1 MPFSHQEF
9 FFFFFG
15 ETSLWADWGT
25 SRVCSLVGEEHF
37 FILDVVFRGHI
48 FMLFF
53 ENCLEEV

>member
-53 ENCLEEV
+53 